1 MIKNDFLD
9 RLFSRDSL
17 YYSIRDNLHWH
28 KRNYKE
34 RKQKIMK
41 QLSIGFMIAGFG
53 MLCFCTGLQTSRPLL
68 MAVGFILFAVGAVF
82 VFAYEQ
88 RQKEESKKR
97 REQYHRMHET
107 YQAALK
113 RVETSTETD
122 GDIGAEREAKIER
135 LVEMLGKVELKDLDK
150 KKKDRNEN

>member
-1 MIKNDFLD
+1 
-9 RLFSRDSL
+9 
-17 YYSIRDNLHWH
+17 
-28 KRNYKE
+28 
-34 RKQKIMK
+34 MK
-41 QLSIGFMIAGFG
+41 QLSIGFMVAGFG

-68 MAVGFILFAVGAVF
+68 MAVGFILFAIGAVF

-88 RQKEESKKR
+88 RQTEEAKKR
-97 REQYHRMHET
+97 MEKYERTAKT
-107 YQAALK
+107 YRQALK

-122 GDIGAEREAKIER
+122 GDIGAEREARIER